1 MPDLILSGSNYARL
15 MEGLVVTLQVLA
27 GAVILGTL
35 LSLFFGIGRLS
46 TRAWVRRG
54 SSVYVEFARGASAI
68 ILLFWMFFALPILFG
83 IRGWSPMT
91 AGILALG
98 MNMGA
103 YGAEIVRGAVLS
115 VPKGQSEA
123 AVALNLTNTQRL
135 RHIVLPQAVPV
146 ILPPFG
152 NLVIEVMKGTS
163 LVSLI
168 TLSDL
173 AFEVQK
179 LRVNSI
185 VLAESATT
193 PVLYLNVLAIYFALS
208 FVIDRLFKVAER
220 KSAARFGVAPQRAKR
235 AGRPAAGVGIT
246 G

>member
-35 LSLFFGIGRLS
+35 LSLFFGVGRLS

-68 ILLFWMFFALPILFG
+68 ILLFWMFYALPILFG

-135 RHIVLPQAVPV
+135 RYIVMPQAVPV
-146 ILPPFG
+146 ILPPYG

-179 LRVNSI
+179 LRVNSVVI
-185 VLAESATT
+185 SDSAST
-193 PVLYLNVLAIYFALS
+193 PILYLNVLAIYFILAFL
-208 FVIDRLFKVAER
+208 IDRVFKFAER
-220 KSAARFGVAPQRAKR
+220 RSAARFGVKAPRAAK
-235 AGRPAAGVGIT
+235 AGRPTAGAGMA

>member
-1 MPDLILSGSNYARL
+1 MPDLILSPNNYARL

-27 GAVILGTL
+27 GAVALGTV
-35 LSLFFGIGRLS
+35 LSLLFGIGRLS

-54 SSVYVEFARGASAI
+54 SSVYIEFARGASAI
-68 ILLFWMFFALPILFG
+68 ILLFWMFYALPILFG

-103 YGAEIVRGAVLS
+103 YGAEIVRGAVKS
-115 VPKGQSEA
+115 VAKGQSEA

-135 RHIVLPQAVPV
+135 RYVVMPQAVPI
-146 ILPPFG
+146 ILPPYG

-179 LRVNSI
+179 LRVNSVVI
-185 VLAESATT
+185 SDSATT
-193 PVLYLNVLAIYFALS
+193 PILYLNVLAIYFALA
-208 FVIDRLFKVAER
+208 FVINQVFKLGER
-220 KSAARFGVAPQRAKR
+220 RMAAKFGETSARVQPMTGVGAAR
-235 AGRPAAGVGIT
+235 
-246 G
+246 